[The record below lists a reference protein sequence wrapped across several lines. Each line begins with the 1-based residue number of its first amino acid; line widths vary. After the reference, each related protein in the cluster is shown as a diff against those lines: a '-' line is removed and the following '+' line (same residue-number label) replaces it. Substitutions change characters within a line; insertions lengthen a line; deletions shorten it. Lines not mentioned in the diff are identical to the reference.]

1 MGHGIS
7 FQEATTSVVGFV
19 VTDCSNMRSNALPSC
34 RVMLGTKREYAQIS
48 ISVAACPICFAIQLN
63 GVDLILLIVLCSGCL
78 IIAM

>member
-7 FQEATTSVVGFV
+7 FQEAAASMVWFV
-19 VTDCSNMRSNALPSC
+19 MMDCSNMRSNALQSC

-48 ISVAACPICFAIQLN
+48 ISVASCPICFAIQLN
-63 GVDLILLIVLCSGCL
+63 GVDLILLTDLCSGPL